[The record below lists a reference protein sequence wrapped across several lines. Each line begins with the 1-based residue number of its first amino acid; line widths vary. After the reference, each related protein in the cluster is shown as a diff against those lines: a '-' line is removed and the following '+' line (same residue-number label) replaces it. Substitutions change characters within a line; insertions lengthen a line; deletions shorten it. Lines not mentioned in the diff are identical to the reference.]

1 MKKSQL
7 RIDVEQDLLSMK
19 EPLDMEFFLKKYK
32 KRKSYL
38 LDSSFKNYIWM
49 WNAWMRKKAVKGE
62 KPKAEKVKKPVEE
75 IIKDDLKLIRI
86 KAEHSEFKRKYEAS
100 LKELEMANLRFD
112 ALVQIKEEVQ
122 INEIEP
128 LLSQHDKH
136 EGVPIISLSDWH
148 FEEKVEAHTINGL
161 NEYNLEIAAER
172 WSKCI
177 QNSLK
182 LVAKERH
189 TTDIEQIV
197 IWLGGDFIT
206 GYIHEELVEN
216 NYLSPTQATRFAKEK
231 IITAL
236 NFYKRHGRFKK
247 ITVACNYGNHG
258 RTTQKPR
265 ISSGYKNSY
274 EWMMYQ
280 DIADYFSNDKMFNF
294 IIANGEFNYLKM
306 FDKVIR
312 TFHGDSIKFN
322 GGIGGL
328 TIPLIKAIGKMNQQI
343 QADYNFMG
351 HYHQFWEATK
361 DCLVNGSGIGFGP
374 YAMYIKAL
382 PEEPMQGFKMLDS
395 KHGFTTKLAIRC
407 K

>member
-49 WNAWMRKKAVKGE
+49 WNAWMRKKAAKGE
-62 KPKAEKVKKPVEE
+62 KSKAEKVKKPVED

-258 RTTQKPR
+258 RTT
-265 ISSGYKNSY
+265 
-274 EWMMYQ
+274 
-280 DIADYFSNDKMFNF
+280 
-294 IIANGEFNYLKM
+294 
-306 FDKVIR
+306 
-312 TFHGDSIKFN
+312 
-322 GGIGGL
+322 
-328 TIPLIKAIGKMNQQI
+328 
-343 QADYNFMG
+343 
-351 HYHQFWEATK
+351 
-361 DCLVNGSGIGFGP
+361 
-374 YAMYIKAL
+374 
-382 PEEPMQGFKMLDS
+382 
-395 KHGFTTKLAIRC
+395 
-407 K
+407 